1 MAHVI
6 QQRVVDGFADV
17 AHGPLHVAGGDD
29 LVGAGGVLVRGQDA
43 DLSTRHLLFMDIH
56 RLREDKGVK
65 NLGFSVNYQSS
76 GVGRVEACPSGHR
89 VKAGLGTADS
99 QFLLAVISAPLAYTL
114 GAVDEVP
121 L

>member
-56 RLREDKGVK
+56 RLCEDKG
-65 NLGFSVNYQSS
+65 
-76 GVGRVEACPSGHR
+76 
-89 VKAGLGTADS
+89 GLRTCAHWS
-99 QFLLAVISAPLAYTL
+99 WSALITSY
-114 GAVDEVP
+114 
-121 L
+121 